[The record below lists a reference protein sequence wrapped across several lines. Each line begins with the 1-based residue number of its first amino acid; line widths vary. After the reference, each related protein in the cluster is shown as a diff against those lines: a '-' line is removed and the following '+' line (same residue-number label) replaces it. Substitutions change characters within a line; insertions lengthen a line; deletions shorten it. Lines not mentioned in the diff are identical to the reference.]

1 MTFVATRL
9 TQTHFSGSKG
19 LTLAAMVLV
28 MAAGLATRAE
38 AQSQV
43 RASTIFPQPSTL
55 SITPEV
61 GERMTVAKY
70 KPMVTETL
78 GPSQGARLL
87 GSGERSSLFS
97 TRRFPEGLVLHRFG
111 GENRRYFCV
120 HSDTPGNTVSKE
132 SCLIDRDQDGMFDES
147 ARLWGPGDWF
157 DSEMTGDLEAPIPYE
172 IVELDD
178 PSFKLEMRVS
188 YGGIKDGNIA
198 LSATGFRTKGA
209 RDLEDNLGAPER
221 TTIAPFTGDR
231 AITIEGISLMLHEVT
246 EDSITFTYLG
256 GNFTRAHF
264 LDMNTLQTVYYGR

>member
-1 MTFVATRL
+1 MTTAATRL
-9 TQTHFSGSKG
+9 TQTTRRSIKVF
-19 LTLAAMVLV
+19 TLAAVALV
-28 MAAGLATRAE
+28 IAASWGTRAE

-97 TRRFPEGLVLHRFG
+97 STDFPEGLVLQRFG

-120 HSDTPGNTVSKE
+120 TKKTPGNRDSGD
-132 SCLIDRDQDGMFDES
+132 SCLIDTDQNGTFDES

-157 DSEMTGDLEAPIPYE
+157 DSQQAGDLEAPIPYE
-172 IVELDD
+172 IVEVDD
-178 PSFKLEMRVS
+178 PSFKLEMRIS
-188 YGGIKDGNIA
+188 YDGIKDGNIA

-209 RDLEDNLGAPER
+209 RNPEDNLGAPER

-264 LDMNTLQTVYYGR
+264 LDMNTLRTVYYSR